1 MANTHSFINTTRCVC
16 WDVDAFN
23 ACGIGAVD
31 FDNGQFV
38 TRGAMALKDAT
49 GGYEFAV
56 AAPGANATNLWVI
69 DTPEVGSTFEMQGF
83 DDPRYFY
90 NPAGQPMSIK
100 YLRPEVDF
108 IEVPASA
115 FATGS
120 TPVEQ
125 PTYTFASVNTNGR
138 LVIAQQAPAQG
149 TYFTIAAKHTIDI
162 GQEIV
167 PTWILKC
174 ERN

>member
-23 ACGIGAVD
+23 ACGIGETD

-38 TRGAMALKDAT
+38 ARGELQIDNN
-49 GGYEFAV
+49 GGYEFY
-56 AAPGANATNLWVI
+56 AAPPAENATGLWVV
-69 DTPEVGSTFEMQGF
+69 DTPEVGTTLAMQMYN
-83 DDPRYFY
+83 DPREFY

-120 TPVEQ
+120 TPVDQ
-125 PTYTFASVNTNGR
+125 PTYTFVSVNTNGR

>member
-38 TRGAMALKDAT
+38 TRGAMALKAAT

-56 AAPGANATNLWVI
+56 AAPGANATGLWVI
-69 DTPEVGSTFEMQGF
+69 DTPEVGSTVEMQIF
-83 DDPRYFY
+83 DDPRHFY
-90 NPAGQPMSIK
+90 NPAGQPMSIR

-125 PTYTFASVNTNGR
+125 PTYTFVSVNTNGR

-149 TYFTIAAKHTIDI
+149 TYFTIAAKDTIDI

>member
-23 ACGIGAVD
+23 ACGIGETD

-38 TRGAMALKDAT
+38 TRGELQIDNN
-49 GGYEFAV
+49 GGYEFYV
-56 AAPGANATNLWVI
+56 APPAENATNLWVI
-69 DTPEVGSTFEMQGF
+69 DTPEVGSTAEMQIF

-115 FATGS
+115 FAAGS

-125 PTYTFASVNTNGR
+125 PAYSFATVNTNGR
-138 LVIAQQAPAQG
+138 LVVAQQAPAQG
-149 TYFTIAAKHTIDI
+149 TYFTIAAEHTIDI

>member
-23 ACGIGAVD
+23 ACGIGEVD
-31 FDNGQFV
+31 FDNGQLV
-38 TRGAMALKDAT
+38 ARGAMALNAAT

-56 AAPGANATNLWVI
+56 AAPEANATNLWVI
-69 DTPEVGSTFEMQGF
+69 DTPEVGSTVEMQVF

-120 TPVEQ
+120 TPVDQ
-125 PTYTFASVNTNGR
+125 PTYTFVSVNTNGR

-149 TYFTIAAKHTIDI
+149 TYFTIATKHTIDI

>member
-1 MANTHSFINTTRCVC
+1 MAKNHSFVNTTRCVC

-23 ACGIGAVD
+23 AAGIGEID
-31 FDNGQFV
+31 FDNGQLV
-38 TRGAMALKDAT
+38 ARGALKIDNN

-56 AAPGANATNLWVI
+56 AAPGANATGLWVV
-69 DTPEVGSTFEMQGF
+69 DTPEVGTTLAMQMY
-83 DDPRYFY
+83 DDPREFY

-100 YLRPEVDF
+100 YPRPEVDF

-125 PTYTFASVNTNGR
+125 PTYTFASVNTDGR

-149 TYFTIAAKHTIDI
+149 TYFSIAGKHTIDI
-162 GQEIV
+162 GHEIV

>member
-83 DDPRYFY
+83 DGPRYFY

-125 PTYTFASVNTNGR
+125 PTYTFVSVNTNGR
-138 LVIAQQAPAQG
+138 LVIAQQAPEQG

-162 GQEIV
+162 GHEIIL
-167 PTWILKC
+167 TWTPPC

>member
-31 FDNGQFV
+31 FDNGQLV
-38 TRGAMALKDAT
+38 TRGAMALKAPT

-69 DTPEVGSTFEMQGF
+69 DTPEVGSTAEMQLF

-115 FATGS
+115 FAAGS
-120 TPVEQ
+120 TPVDQ
-125 PTYTFASVNTNGR
+125 PTYTFVSVNTNGR

-149 TYFTIAAKHTIDI
+149 TYFIIAAKHTIDI

>member
-1 MANTHSFINTTRCVC
+1 MAKIHSFVNTTRCVC

-23 ACGIGAVD
+23 AAGIGAID
-31 FDNGQFV
+31 FDNGQLV
-38 TRGAMALKDAT
+38 ARGALKINDN

-56 AAPGANATNLWVI
+56 AAPVANATGLWVV
-69 DTPEVGSTFEMQGF
+69 DTPEVGTTLAMQMY
-83 DDPRYFY
+83 DDPREFY
-90 NPAGQPMSIK
+90 NPAGQPMSIRK
-100 YLRPEVDF
+100 LMADVDF
-108 IEVPASA
+108 IEVPALA
-115 FATGS
+115 FAEGS
-120 TPVEQ
+120 DPTTQ
-125 PTYTFASVNTNGR
+125 PTYNFVTVNTNGR

-149 TYFTIAAKHTIDI
+149 TYFSIAGKHTIDI

>member
-31 FDNGQFV
+31 FDNGQLV
-38 TRGAMALKDAT
+38 TRGAMALNAAT

-69 DTPEVGSTFEMQGF
+69 DTPEVGSTAEMQLF

-100 YLRPEVDF
+100 YLRPVVDF
-108 IEVPASA
+108 ILVLSSS

-120 TPVEQ
+120 SPVDLS
-125 PTYTFASVNTNGR
+125 TYSFVSVITNGR

-149 TYFTIAAKHTIDI
+149 TYFTIAAKHTTDI
-162 GQEIV
+162 GQEII

>member
-23 ACGIGAVD
+23 ACGISEFD

-38 TRGAMALKDAT
+38 TRGAMALKAAA

-56 AAPGANATNLWVI
+56 AAPEANATNLWVI
-69 DTPEVGSTFEMQGF
+69 DTPEVGSTAEMQLF

-115 FATGS
+115 FATGF
-120 TPVEQ
+120 TPVDQ
-125 PTYTFASVNTNGR
+125 PTYTFVSVNTNGR

-149 TYFTIAAKHTIDI
+149 TYFTIAANHTIDI
-162 GQEIV
+162 SQEII
-167 PTWILKC
+167 PTLILKC

>member
-1 MANTHSFINTTRCVC
+1 MAKTHSFVNTTRCVC

-23 ACGIGAVD
+23 AAGIGEID
-31 FDNGQFV
+31 FDNGQLV
-38 TRGAMALKDAT
+38 ARGALQIDNK

-56 AAPGANATNLWVI
+56 AAPAENATGLWIV
-69 DTPEVGSTFEMQGF
+69 DTPEVGTTLAMQMYN
-83 DDPRYFY
+83 DPREFY
-90 NPAGQPMSIK
+90 NPAGQPMSIRK
-100 YLRPEVDF
+100 LMADVDF
-108 IEVPASA
+108 IEVPALA
-115 FATGS
+115 FAAGS

-125 PTYTFASVNTNGR
+125 PTYTFVSVNTNGR

-149 TYFTIAAKHTIDI
+149 TYFSIAGKHTIDI